1 MKIEDS
7 LGFKLAKASQ
17 RMFEL
22 FQDHLIQADITSKQI
37 GTMLIIHEHPE
48 MTQKKIAIIQRI
60 DQTTIGHIIDQLE
73 GKLLVMRVKH
83 PTDRR
88 AYFLVLTGAGE
99 KLVSSL
105 WKDMKR
111 CEDVFLQKLDRHEIV
126 QLFKLLDKIEK
137 E

>member
-1 MKIEDS
+1 MKIEES

-22 FQDHLIQADITSKQI
+22 FQDYLIQANITSKQI
-37 GTMLIIHEHPE
+37 GTMLIIREHSE
-48 MTQKKIAIIQRI
+48 LTQKEIAIIQRI

-88 AYFLVLTGAGE
+88 AYFLVLTDAGE